1 MSSYPQQLS
10 DGNSSEP
17 FLGYAGSFLGYAGS
31 FLGYAGSLHSPGMA
45 GTVRSSYSQR
55 ELCMTRAGTMDLKS
69 LSRVI

>member
-17 FLGYAGSFLGYAGS
+17 FLGYAGSFLGYV
-31 FLGYAGSLHSPGMA
+31 GSLHSPGMA